1 MSQNKYFVSGKD
13 ESLRMFQN
21 DFLDKISRVSWYV
34 PLLIFAPIIALL
46 LYHSISDFD
55 IPLKTRLMLFVL
67 GLLVWS
73 VVEYVFH
80 RFIFHYH
87 PKSNLGKKVFFVIHG
102 VHHDYPNDSKR
113 LVMPPV
119 MSIPL
124 ATGFYF
130 LFEYLLGDR
139 SNSMFY
145 IGFILGYL
153 LYDIMHYAFHHA
165 PITRPKIFSDSEEE
179 PHGSSF

>member
-102 VHHDYPNDSKR
+102 VHH
-113 LVMPPV
+113 
-119 MSIPL
+119 
-124 ATGFYF
+124 
-130 LFEYLLGDR
+130 
-139 SNSMFY
+139 
-145 IGFILGYL
+145 
-153 LYDIMHYAFHHA
+153 
-165 PITRPKIFSDSEEE
+165 
-179 PHGSSF
+179 